1 MNNRTDRDFT
11 DVRVKKLRNSQICK
25 DLLREFGLLQ
35 KLYIALGVTSVLW
48 IPLLILT
55 PLLAALIIGSAG
67 RARALFASLNLFN
80 SAGRSGKLRIYGVLI
95 LLFLVLTGI
104 LAAYAY
110 VTSLPAPF
118 GPDWMLNKWWAFP
131 VLSFLPVVTFL
142 FMSGIAFYAVHN
154 SLKDLSNF
162 LEQDEYQLEALDKF
176 ETRHAAEL
184 SLYES
189 QCRELSRL
197 ASLNPEA
204 FSGFMRLRH
213 LVIIGSLYEAEKEL
227 SSIAVASGSAVQA
240 ADALEKAREFVRFCR
255 ENREILQEYR
265 RKLEVWQACAPW
277 ANEAD
282 SNTAPDVGYAPIL
295 LFLYFLVLGPVML
308 FLLLSLL

>member
-25 DLLREFGLLQ
+25 ALLREFGLLQ

-55 PLLAALIIGSAG
+55 PLLAVLIIGSAG
-67 RARALFASLNLFN
+67 RARALFASLDLFN
-80 SAGRSGKLRIYGVLI
+80 NAGRSGKLRVYGILI

-110 VTSLPAPF
+110 VTSLPEPF

-142 FMSGIAFYAVHN
+142 FMSGIAFYAVHS

-162 LEQDEYQLEALDKF
+162 LDQDEYQLEALDKF

-184 SLYES
+184 SFYES

-197 ASLNPEA
+197 ASLNPDA

-213 LVIIGSLYEAEKEL
+213 LVITGSLYEAEKEL
-227 SSIAVASGSAVQA
+227 SSIAVASGSAAQA
-240 ADALEKAREFVRFCR
+240 ADALEKAREFVRSGR
-255 ENREILQEYR
+255 ENREVLQEYR
-265 RKLEVWQACAPW
+265 RKLETWQACAPW
-277 ANEAD
+277 AREAD
-282 SNTAPDVGYAPIL
+282 SVTPDVSYAPFL
-295 LFLYFLVLGPVML
+295 LFLYFIALGPVVL